1 MNNIP
6 EVKLGMIAVSRD
18 CFPVSLSARR
28 RSEIVAAYGQDIYEC
43 PVTVENEKDAL
54 AALEDVRAHGVNALV
69 VFLGNFGPET
79 PETLL
84 CQKFQGPVMYVA
96 AAEGDGDMIDGRGD
110 AYCGMLN
117 CSYNLGMRH
126 LDAYIPEYPVGT
138 AEECAQMIRDFVPIA
153 RAIIGVRDLKI
164 ITFGPRPQDF
174 FACNAPIK
182 GLYELGVEV
191 EENSELDLLVAY
203 RAHAGDGRIPE
214 VMADMR
220 REMGGKVY
228 PDLLERMAQFE
239 LTLLDWAETHR
250 GARRFVAFESS
261 SPPCK

>member
-164 ITFGPRPQDF
+164 ITPGPRTSSPATPPSR
-174 FACNAPIK
+174 ACMSWAW
-182 GLYELGVEV
+182 
-191 EENSELDLLVAY
+191 
-203 RAHAGDGRIPE
+203 RWRRIPNWICWWPT
-214 VMADMR
+214 R
-220 REMGGKVY
+220 RTPGMG
-228 PDLLERMAQFE
+228 A
-239 LTLLDWAETHR
+239 
-250 GARRFVAFESS
+250 
-261 SPPCK
+261 SPR